1 MAHITEPSDLAEDE
15 IEEIEKLSMRWMYQA
30 VLDFG
35 FTTWDIFRQS
45 TDDVQDVAEDITR
58 ELLDSLSG
66 YKINQRIFGNVD
78 YRKACYVLLPE
89 QTIREALF
97 VDSKAEK
104 SQRTGTM
111 QMSQLSMRVKQHRGG
126 EGLDEPGLLPP
137 ISVYN
142 GLQFLTTTMLL
153 HYYYQDDPVGNH
165 FLETVTLA
173 AVPNGAL
180 QTRYN
185 PDADDSIWLA
195 GRNAPTLGEDFRVR
209 LSFEKLKQKASW
221 RVQRVRYHH
230 AAGTFTSIWEE

>member
-1 MAHITEPSDLAEDE
+1 MAHIKEPAELTIDE
-15 IEEIEKLSMRWMYQA
+15 IENIEKLSMRWMYQA

-45 TDDVQDVAEDITR
+45 TDNVQNVAEDITR

-66 YKINQRIFGNVD
+66 YKINQRIYGNVD
-78 YRKACYVLLPE
+78 YRKARYVLLPN
-89 QTIREALF
+89 QTFREALF
-97 VDSKAEK
+97 VDSKGEK
-104 SQRTGTM
+104 ERNTGTM

-126 EGLDEPGLLPP
+126 QLIDEPGLLSR
-137 ISVYN
+137 ISDYN

-153 HYYYQDDPVGNH
+153 HYHYQDDAVGNH
-165 FLETVTLA
+165 FLESVTLA

-180 QTRYN
+180 QALYN

-209 LSFEKLKQKASW
+209 LSFNKLKEKTSW
-221 RVQRVRYHH
+221 AFSAYN
-230 AAGTFTSIWEE
+230 TIM